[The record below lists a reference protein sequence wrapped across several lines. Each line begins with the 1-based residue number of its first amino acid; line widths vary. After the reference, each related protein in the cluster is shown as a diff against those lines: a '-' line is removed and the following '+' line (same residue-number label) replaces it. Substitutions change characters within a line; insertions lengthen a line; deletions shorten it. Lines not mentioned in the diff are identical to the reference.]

1 MRLISELT
9 ENVNIISEEKEGKK
23 NLYLEGIFLQA
34 DIKNKNGR
42 IYPNTVM
49 ANEVA
54 RYIKECVIPK
64 RALGELSH
72 PQTPTINLDR
82 ACHLI
87 ESLKMD
93 GSNVIGRAKVL
104 NTPMGDIVRGLIEGG
119 ASLGVSSRGLG
130 SLNPTKDGI
139 MEVQNDF
146 RLITVDCVSDPSAP
160 GAFVNGIMEGVEFF
174 YGKDGSLKSLAAD
187 KIKKFVHRKSK
198 REVEESKMRLFEFYL
213 RQL

>member
-1 MRLISELT
+1 MKLIAEVMETVEPVL
-9 ENVNIISEEKEGKK
+9 EESDGKK
-23 NLYLEGIFLQA
+23 NLYLTGIFMQA
-34 DIKNKNGR
+34 DVKNKNGR
-42 IYPNTVM
+42 IYPGTVM

-54 RYIKECVIPK
+54 RYVKEQVNTHKAI
-64 RALGELSH
+64 GELNH
-72 PQTPTINLDR
+72 PSGPSVNLDR

-87 ESLKMD
+87 ESLKID

-104 NTPMGDIVRGLIEGG
+104 NTPMGGVVRGLIEGG
-119 ASLGVSSRGLG
+119 ACLGVSSRGLG

-160 GAFVNGIMEGVEFF
+160 AAFVQGVMENVEYF
-174 YGKDGSLKSLAAD
+174 YGEDGSIQARTANS
-187 KIKKFVHRKSK
+187 IKTIVKKQSI
-198 REVEESKMRLFEFYL
+198 REIEESKARLFEFYL